1 MHSVNQYSM
10 AVFYQWVVS
19 PRSRPIRVSPGSHY
33 SFQVVHSDVF
43 GSRTFDEA
51 FERSC
56 GGPLCLGTD
65 LFADRPC
72 KFFLEDLIL
81 VPFRNFVLLLI
92 SG

>member
-1 MHSVNQYSM
+1 M
-10 AVFYQWVVS
+10 AVFINEFYHHVLGRSVS
-19 PRSRPIRVSPGSHY
+19 VLVRTTASILGQSIY
-33 SFQVVHSDVF
+33 KQVVHSDIF

-65 LFADRPC
+65 LFADHPC